1 MSLIRLANGH
11 KYEIEQP
18 NEGEGMM
25 RNRRRNTVQITFR
38 AGAEQFDAIRA
49 DITPENLDT
58 FTIYYPDNE
67 TADEPDEQLAGVA
80 HKDFSAYALVGDW
93 EDKERA
99 RAYEAN
105 GRVWSYDDL
114 NRIESA
120 LLGLYTAL
128 TAQQNARQTLAF
140 TMGGGIFG
148 ACV

>member
-1 MSLIRLANGH
+1 MAWTTPKTDWKKTDPVMLDPDYTRIRGNILHLRDMARHLYLPFSLADKAAGYRFVDNTCLEFFANVD
-11 KYEIEQP
+11 
-18 NEGEGMM
+18 N
-25 RNRRRNTVQITFR
+25 NVDALLDNTFR
-38 AGAEQFDAIRA
+38 PPR
-49 DITPENLDT
+49 
-58 FTIYYPDNE
+58 
-67 TADEPDEQLAGVA
+67 
-80 HKDFSAYALVGDW
+80 S
-93 EDKERA
+93 ERA

-148 ACV
+148 ACI